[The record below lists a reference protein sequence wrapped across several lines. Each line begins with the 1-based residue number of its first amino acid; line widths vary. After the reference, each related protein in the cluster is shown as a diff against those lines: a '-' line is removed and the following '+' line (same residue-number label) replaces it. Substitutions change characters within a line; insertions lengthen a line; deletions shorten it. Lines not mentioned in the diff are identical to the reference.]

1 MTSVLGIK
9 VMSVAAAVV
18 LIAYLL
24 GGVAGVDLGSEA
36 ALVRL
41 AVIAAA
47 VIVAIVAYST
57 WSHGNSPHTLSAMV
71 LGLLGG
77 ASLASAVSTA
87 TGGDLYGSEP
97 MALVGTVAIVA
108 AVTVAQIGQTRTK
121 ENHR

>member
-1 MTSVLGIK
+1 MLGIK

-18 LIAYLL
+18 LIAYV
-24 GGVAGVDLGSEA
+24 VAGVADADLGSSA
-36 ALVRL
+36 TALRIL
-41 AVIAAA
+41 VIVAAA
-47 VIVAIVAYST
+47 IVAIVAFSM
-57 WSHGNSPHTLSAMV
+57 WSHGNTPHTLSAMV

-87 TGGDLYGSEP
+87 KGGDLYGSEP
-97 MALVGTVAIVA
+97 MALVGTLAIVA